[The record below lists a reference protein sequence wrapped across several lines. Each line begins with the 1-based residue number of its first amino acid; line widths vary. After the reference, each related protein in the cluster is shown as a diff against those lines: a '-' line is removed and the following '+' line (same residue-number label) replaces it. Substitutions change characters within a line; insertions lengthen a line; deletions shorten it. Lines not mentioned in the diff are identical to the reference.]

1 MDKIAVAISLLG
13 IAFLIL
19 SVSLSVWFSIP
30 LIVNVVAGGI
40 YVRSLDRK
48 TKTNA

>member
-30 LIVNVVAGGI
+30 LIVNVVAGAI
-40 YVRSLDRK
+40 YIKGSDS
-48 TKTNA
+48 KTNA